1 LYANRFA
8 RERQDT
14 MKAHRLLTAIFWIAY
29 LLAMVASISHVAWA
43 FNTLEASGP
52 FQLFGWLA
60 AIAVD
65 TGLAALAYAI
75 QQRRQAGRGVRS
87 LWLGVLLFAGIS
99 GYANLAHA
107 LNWHERTLLHAF
119 LLSATL
125 PLLVLYLGD
134 IVSSD
139 DVATIAALEAER
151 ERQKREAE
159 KQKAIE
165 ERKHGELAQEKQR
178 RSEAEANALA
188 LKAELSALKA
198 ELAALEANQVAEK
211 PFKCEHCPATFE
223 TQAALNGHKK
233 LHRNGHNLEAA
244 LSGTESE
251 RKP

>member
-1 LYANRFA
+1 M
-8 RERQDT
+8 T
-14 MKAHRLLTAIFWIAY
+14 KAHRLLTAVFWLAY
-29 LLAMVASISHVAWA
+29 LLAMVASVSHVAWA
-43 FNTLEASGP
+43 FNTLEADGLSK
-52 FQLFGWLA
+52 LFGWLA
-60 AIAVD
+60 ALAVD

-75 QQRRQAGRGVRS
+75 QQRKRAGRGVRS

-107 LNWHERTLLHAF
+107 LNWQGRTALHAF

-139 DVATIAALEAER
+139 DVATISALEAER

-178 RSEAEANALA
+178 RSEAEATAVA

-198 ELAALEANQVAEK
+198 KLADLEANRIAEK
-211 PFKCEHCPATFE
+211 PFKCEQCPATFE
-223 TQAALNGHKK
+223 TQSALNGHKK
-233 LHRNGHNLEAA
+233 RHSNGHNVEAV
-244 LSGTESE
+244 LSEAE
-251 RKP
+251 K